1 MRYAIEIIFVVSF
14 VLIMLPCAL
23 APLFESDKDKM
34 RLLVKKYDIFF
45 ALDSTE
51 YNRQAQQGVVY
62 IRHGCGLICPASHN
76 NDFMADIHKMNKTD
90 NISEY
95 IRLCTLAQE

>member
-1 MRYAIEIIFVVSF
+1 MQNILETIFIISF
-14 VLIMLPCAL
+14 LLVLTPCAL
-23 APLFESDKDKM
+23 APLFESDK
-34 RLLVKKYDIFF
+34 KKIKRIIAKYNIFF

-51 YNRQAQQGVVY
+51 YNRQAQQGVEY
-62 IRHGCGLICPASHN
+62 IRHGCGLICPAIHN

-95 IRLCTLAQE
+95 VRLFTLAQE